1 MPVFDLPE
9 ADLYYQARGAGPPAL
24 FVHGF
29 SLDHTTWLR
38 QLDALA
44 PLRRCVAV
52 DLRGHGRSGIGTDP
66 AGAANHHLDDL
77 LAIVEALGGA
87 ADLVGHSMGAHLARS
102 LAVAHPNAVRSLVL
116 IGVMRPSDYTFG
128 GSRSPDLLREPKQ
141 DLVARFADGML
152 APEAPLPARARAHAM
167 IEAVDWN
174 VLFPR
179 TGSALTRQERLP
191 RQPVLLGT
199 GAADR
204 ITPPDKVLLYAEDFA
219 DARTTL
225 FESSAHLAPVENP
238 DAVS

>member
-152 APEAPLPARARAHAM
+152 APEAPLPARTRARDDRGCRLERSLSA
-167 IEAVDWN
+167 DG
-174 VLFPR
+174 L
-179 TGSALTRQERLP
+179 GSDT
-191 RQPVLLGT
+191 T
-199 GAADR
+199 GAVTAS
-204 ITPPDKVLLYAEDFA
+204 
-219 DARTTL
+219 ARPAWDG
-225 FESSAHLAPVENP
+225 SCGPHHPARQGAPVRGGLRRCADDSLRVVRAPGSRREP
-238 DAVS
+238 